1 MGSQVFG
8 FRTDTGKQRDG
19 NEDALLLLPKYG
31 IFAVADGVGGQNS
44 GEIAS
49 QKAMIGIENF
59 LMANP
64 LSGADDLER
73 KYREN
78 WLKGYFLRCMQK
90 VNAEITK
97 EAAKDPLMSNMATT
111 LVLCYFDM
119 ESIYVVNM
127 GDSRAYIL
135 RDGVLT
141 QLTEDHTYVNKLVNA
156 GTLTRSEARIH
167 PQKNI
172 ITKALG
178 SGKYTEP
185 DFYRF
190 DLQEGDRV
198 LLCTD
203 GLHGEITDDEIAD
216 ILREKEELNEIC
228 RLLVDAANNSGGHDN
243 ITVICID
250 NRYEPGGKI

>member
-1 MGSQVFG
+1 MQNKLFG
-8 FRTDTGKQRDG
+8 FRTDKGRQRDG

-44 GEIAS
+44 GEVAS
-49 QKAMIGIENF
+49 RKAMAVIESF
-59 LMANP
+59 LSSNP
-64 LSGADDLER
+64 LTGADNLDG

-78 WLKGYFLRCMQK
+78 WLKSYFQRCLQR
-90 VNAEITK
+90 VNSEIMK
-97 EAAKDPLMSNMATT
+97 EASSDPVMNRMATT
-111 LVLCYFDM
+111 LVLCYLDM
-119 ESIYVVNM
+119 ESVYVVNV

-135 RDGVLT
+135 REGFMT
-141 QLTEDHTYVNKLVNA
+141 QLTEDHTYVNKLITQ
-156 GTLTRSEARIH
+156 GTLTKSEARLH

-178 SGKYTEP
+178 STKHTEP

-190 DLQEGDRV
+190 DLHENDRI

-203 GLHGEITDDEIAD
+203 GLHGELTDDEIAE
-216 ILREKEELNEIC
+216 ILRMKEDLDTIC
-228 RLLVDAANNSGGHDN
+228 RLLVDTANKKGGHDN

-250 NRYEPGGKI
+250 NK